1 MNDYYKIKL
10 LSICLIISI
19 INSTIIKE
27 GYHFFDIFYYR
38 DIYKNYLK
46 QKKNYKCS
54 LEEGPNCLYIKN
66 SNEYEKEKELKNIF
80 PDNNSIINEPLEY
93 IFSKLKNS
101 SKLITEKEST
111 TIDDEIFEF
120 DSPYVMSLLLSFESY
135 DEKTLLHDIYA
146 PETIDTPFDI
156 GRVTLTIFGKLR
168 LSQKNSKKFEPPMSL
183 KDEKPQNTYAFVET
197 KEVIIKFNVKSTIG
211 SLYIKK
217 NKYNQ
222 NNKPFY
228 LYGFKNGKKHLISK
242 IENVPSSQWIKVNGN
257 GKKYESIGLMRGF
270 DYDNIVIMA
279 SLEGTV
285 NYNQLTKQFSS
296 LINDKI
302 RNTINEEVNKLTGKK
317 GKYLNKDENGI
328 KVIKINIEQE
338 DIIKNEE
345 ENIDFPDDLIDEIE
359 NKYKEEKNLYEKNQ
373 RENKNKIEKSD
384 KNIIIKDE
392 DL

>member
-1 MNDYYKIKL
+1 
-10 LSICLIISI
+10 
-19 INSTIIKE
+19 
-27 GYHFFDIFYYR
+27 
-38 DIYKNYLK
+38 
-46 QKKNYKCS
+46 
-54 LEEGPNCLYIKN
+54 
-66 SNEYEKEKELKNIF
+66 
-80 PDNNSIINEPLEY
+80 
-93 IFSKLKNS
+93 
-101 SKLITEKEST
+101 
-111 TIDDEIFEF
+111 
-120 DSPYVMSLLLSFESY
+120 
-135 DEKTLLHDIYA
+135 
-146 PETIDTPFDI
+146 
-156 GRVTLTIFGKLR
+156 
-168 LSQKNSKKFEPPMSL
+168 
-183 KDEKPQNTYAFVET
+183 
-197 KEVIIKFNVKSTIG
+197 
-211 SLYIKK
+211 
-217 NKYNQ
+217 
-222 NNKPFY
+222 
-228 LYGFKNGKKHLISK
+228 
-242 IENVPSSQWIKVNGN
+242 
-257 GKKYESIGLMRGF
+257 MRGF